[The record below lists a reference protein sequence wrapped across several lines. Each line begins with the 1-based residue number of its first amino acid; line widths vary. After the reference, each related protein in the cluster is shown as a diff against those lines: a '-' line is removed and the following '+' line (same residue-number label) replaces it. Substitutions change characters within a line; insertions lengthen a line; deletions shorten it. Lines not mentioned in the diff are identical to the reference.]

1 MRVYTVHLRRQGLDP
16 DRDIMLVK
24 EGFCWPALL
33 FLVLWALWCRLWWV
47 AFGLLVIEVAL
58 SGAVALLGLDPLS
71 EAAISLGFA
80 VIVGFVAN
88 DLKRWTLRRQGFVEV
103 AVVVAET
110 QNAARDAADQPP
122 VRQAIE
128 HRQLLGQPRRIE
140 PEGKPVEFL
149 FQPHRSVAAPA
160 RR

>member
-16 DRDIMLVK
+16 DRDIVLVK

-33 FLVLWALWCRLWWV
+33 FSVLWALWCRLWWV
-47 AFGLLVIEVAL
+47 ALGLLVAEAAV

-88 DLKRWTLRRQGFVEV
+88 DLKRWTLRRHGFGEA
-103 AVVVAET
+103 AVVIAGD
-110 QNAARDAADQPP
+110 RDAAERRFYD
-122 VRQAIE
+122 RN
-128 HRQLLGQPRRIE
+128 PR
-140 PEGKPVEFL
+140 L
-149 FQPHRSVAAPA
+149 AAELA
-160 RR
+160 L

>member
-1 MRVYTVHLRRQGLDP
+1 
-16 DRDIMLVK
+16 MLVK

-71 EAAISLGFA
+71 EGAISVGFA
-80 VIVGFVAN
+80 AIVGFVAN

-103 AVVVAET
+103 AGVI
-110 QNAARDAADQPP
+110 ADG
-122 VRQAIE
+122 R
-128 HRQLLGQPRRIE
+128 
-140 PEGKPVEFL
+140 
-149 FQPHRSVAAPA
+149 VAAE
-160 RR
+160 RRFYDQNPQLAAELAL

>member
-33 FLVLWALWCRLWWV
+33 FSVLWALWCRLWWV
-47 AFGLLVIEVAL
+47 AAGFWVIEVAL

-71 EAAISLGFA
+71 EVAISVGFA
-80 VIVGFVAN
+80 AIVGFVAN

-103 AVVVAET
+103 AVVIADG
-110 QNAARDAADQPP
+110 RDAAERRFYDHNP
-122 VRQAIE
+122 
-128 HRQLLGQPRRIE
+128 QL
-140 PEGKPVEFL
+140 
-149 FQPHRSVAAPA
+149 AAELA
-160 RR
+160 L

>member
-71 EAAISLGFA
+71 EAAISVGFA
-80 VIVGFVAN
+80 AIVGFVAN

-103 AVVVAET
+103 AVVIADG
-110 QNAARDAADQPP
+110 RDAAERRFYDHNP
-122 VRQAIE
+122 
-128 HRQLLGQPRRIE
+128 QL
-140 PEGKPVEFL
+140 
-149 FQPHRSVAAPA
+149 AAELA
-160 RR
+160 L